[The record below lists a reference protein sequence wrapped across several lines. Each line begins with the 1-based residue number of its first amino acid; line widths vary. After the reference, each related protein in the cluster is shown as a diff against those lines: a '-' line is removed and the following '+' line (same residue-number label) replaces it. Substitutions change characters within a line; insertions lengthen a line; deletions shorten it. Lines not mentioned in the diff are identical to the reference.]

1 MPLMR
6 TIHRIQDVN
15 ATHLRLISKNRNAHY
30 QKKKKH
36 MHKPG
41 FLKNGEKE
49 REKLSFL
56 NYKHSKPTLWYSA
69 TIVLLL

>member
-1 MPLMR
+1 MR

-15 ATHLRLISKNRNAHY
+15 ATHLRLISQNRNAHY
-30 QKKKKH
+30 QKKKKKH